1 MDIYCQIA
9 SMSKLKD
16 IREQQNL
23 TQEEL
28 SERSGLSVRTI
39 QRIEAGKDPKGYT
52 LRILSA
58 KLGVPEISLLNKQP
72 GIDNKEVP
80 SPTTQH
86 ENPVLFNYALIR
98 VINLSSIPFVI
109 LPPLNILLPLILM
122 FATKQKNPI
131 TRQIVSVQIMWTIV
145 APLLFLLGVFMKLG
159 SGFTPVLMLLLAASN
174 VYIVLRNAVE
184 IDKKNKLY
192 YKLDFNMI

>member
-1 MDIYCQIA
+1 
-9 SMSKLKD
+9 MSKLKD

-72 GIDNKEVP
+72 GIDNKEAP

-98 VINLSSIPFVI
+98 LINLSSIPFVI

-122 FATKQKNPI
+122 YTTKQKNPI